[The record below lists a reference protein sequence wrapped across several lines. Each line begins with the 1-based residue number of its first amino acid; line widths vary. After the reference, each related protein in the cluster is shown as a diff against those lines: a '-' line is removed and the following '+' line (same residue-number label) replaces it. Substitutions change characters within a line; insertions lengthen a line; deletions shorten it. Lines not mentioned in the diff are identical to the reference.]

1 MFMKFIKKI
10 LNYYKNYKKE
20 FFSVNQ
26 TELTGFSK
34 LLTILFFITSLWL
47 IANGI
52 QSSIHQSIPPEK
64 KYGYKCESFAN
75 QRVFSIF
82 DFQKE
87 NGVYANNQYDFFG
100 QAPQCQALKKSYTKI
115 LNNHKIQFEIEKI
128 KELQQKMQNLIYKQ
142 RKLKKEY
149 DSMLLEKISG
159 QSRDKSILN
168 SDANSVKEKLSK
180 LSNEEKSIAQTI
192 DRKKDILNYPQIQN
206 FILLRDKY
214 KDSIINNLSHERRF
228 YRLKISLQIFAF
240 VIPIWMLFYFFYRYL
255 TKKEKYIFAKLSFYV
270 ASAAALY
277 GLVELVQLIYSII
290 PKLFLAKLVAF
301 FTSHNMIIVLNILG
315 ILFFLT
321 LFGVIIHKIQ
331 KRETKKR
338 VPTDTK
344 ISNLKYQSCFNC
356 GAKRKDDD
364 EYCGFCGESL
374 KTECISCNKPIY
386 KYQPYCTL
394 CGAKQ
399 DS

>member
-1 MFMKFIKKI
+1 MKFIKKI

-52 QSSIHQSIPPEK
+52 QSSIYQSIPPEK

-128 KELQQKMQNLIYKQ
+128 KKLQQKRQNLIYKQ

-159 QSRDKSILN
+159 QSRDKSVSYKPPLN
-168 SDANSVKEKLSK
+168 
-180 LSNEEKSIAQTI
+180 
-192 DRKKDILNYPQIQN
+192 
-206 FILLRDKY
+206 
-214 KDSIINNLSHERRF
+214 
-228 YRLKISLQIFAF
+228 
-240 VIPIWMLFYFFYRYL
+240 
-255 TKKEKYIFAKLSFYV
+255 
-270 ASAAALY
+270 
-277 GLVELVQLIYSII
+277 
-290 PKLFLAKLVAF
+290 
-301 FTSHNMIIVLNILG
+301 
-315 ILFFLT
+315 
-321 LFGVIIHKIQ
+321 
-331 KRETKKR
+331 
-338 VPTDTK
+338 
-344 ISNLKYQSCFNC
+344 
-356 GAKRKDDD
+356 
-364 EYCGFCGESL
+364 
-374 KTECISCNKPIY
+374 
-386 KYQPYCTL
+386 
-394 CGAKQ
+394 
-399 DS
+399 